1 MPLLVFPRPGVFAC
15 LVGLGATTSAQLVT
29 EMGGGLGLQGVQ
41 FAYADSLGND
51 LYLAGQFAYANDLP
65 TSPGIQLWNGNGLQA
80 IGCGV
85 EWDCVTPGSQA
96 GLANPNWAL
105 ATWNGDLY
113 FGGYIFFNRDGYT
126 YNGIMRWDGSQW
138 LPLGNGVDGPVKS
151 IKVIDDQLIVAG
163 WFTYAD
169 TVLANGLARWDGT
182 EWHRVLDV
190 PVFSA
195 GDINYVNDVVKYQ
208 DEWYLGGNLL
218 SPARDLVKWNG
229 TAWETVGGGFLGVF
243 SQVNK
248 LRVYD
253 DRLYVAGSFSRC
265 PEHAG
270 VPSNPGSGIVAWD
283 GIAWDDLGGGTCGSP
298 NGSVL
303 SMTWWNDELYACGLF
318 TTMGGQS
325 GARLAKWDGERWCM
339 MTPPDYWGGGGPGAL
354 EVYNDS
360 LYIGGSFL
368 VAGGD
373 SLSCFVKW
381 VGGDYTYSCGALSTT
396 EVHNSSDHILSCF
409 PNPVSGELFLEVP
422 GWVKGDCELRILDQ
436 LGKTVSIMRYAV
448 DSRIDVSSLPAGG
461 YVILLRDAAGQLAN
475 GRFVRD

>member
-1 MPLLVFPRPGVFAC
+1 
-15 LVGLGATTSAQLVT
+15 
-29 EMGGGLGLQGVQ
+29 MGGGVGLQGVQ
-41 FAYADSLGND
+41 FAYVDSLSND
-51 LYLAGQFAYANDLP
+51 LYLAGQFSYANNLP
-65 TSPGIQLWNGNGLQA
+65 TSPGIQLWNSEGLQPL
-80 IGCGV
+80 GCGV
-85 EWDCVTPGSQA
+85 EWDCISPGSGA
-96 GLANPNWAL
+96 PLGNPNWAL
-105 ATWNGDLY
+105 AMWNGDLY
-113 FGGYIFFNRDGYT
+113 FGGYIFFSRDGYT

-169 TVLANGLARWDGT
+169 TVLANGLARWDG
-182 EWHRVLDV
+182 EAWHRVLDV
-190 PVFSA
+190 PAF
-195 GDINYVNDVVKYQ
+195 YVGGGPNLVQDVEVYQ
-208 DEWYLGGNLL
+208 GEWYLGGNLS

-229 TAWETVGGGFLGVF
+229 TTWETVGGGFLGTF

-253 DRLYVAGSFSRC
+253 GRLYVGGSFSRC

-283 GIAWDDLGGGTCGSP
+283 GSAWDDLGGGTCGSP

-318 TTMGGQS
+318 TVMGGQA

-339 MTPPDYWGGGGPGAL
+339 MTPPEYWGGGGPGAL

-381 VGGDYTYSCGALSTT
+381 TGGDYTYSCGALGVEEANT
-396 EVHNSSDHILSCF
+396 ELDGLICSPNPTNGILSLRA
-409 PNPVSGELFLEVP
+409 PSWANP
-422 GWVKGDCELRILDQ
+422 DCTLRVLNAAGQVVMRTSFSPASSLD
-436 LGKTVSIMRYAV
+436 TE
-448 DSRIDVSSLPAGG
+448 SLPAGAYAVMLQHESG
-461 YVILLRDAAGQLAN
+461 RFIT
-475 GRFVRD
+475 GRFVKN

>member
-1 MPLLVFPRPGVFAC
+1 MKRLSPLRIAWLATALQFSIPGR
-15 LVGLGATTSAQLVT
+15 TQLVT
-29 EMGGGLGLQGVQ
+29 ELGGGVGLQGIQ
-41 FAYADSLGND
+41 FAYVDSIGND
-51 LYLAGQFAYANDLP
+51 LYLAGQFTYANDLP
-65 TSPGIQLWNGNGLQA
+65 TSPGIQMWNSAGLQA
-80 IGCGV
+80 LGCGV
-85 EWDCVTPGSQA
+85 EWDCISPISQA
-96 GLANPNWAL
+96 GLGNPNWAL

-113 FGGYIFFNRDGYT
+113 FGGVIFFSRDGYT

-163 WFTYAD
+163 WFTHAD
-169 TVLANGLARWDGT
+169 TVLANGLARWDGA

-190 PVFSA
+190 PIFSA
-195 GDINYVNDVVKYQ
+195 GDINYVNDMVKYQ
-208 DEWYLGGNLL
+208 DDWYLGGNLL

-248 LRVYD
+248 LRVHD
-253 DRLYVAGSFSRC
+253 GRLYVGGSFSRC

-283 GIAWDDLGGGTCGSP
+283 GSAWDDLGGGTCGSP

-303 SMTWWNDELYACGLF
+303 SMTWWNDQLYACGLF
-318 TTMGGQS
+318 TVMGGQA

-381 VGGDYTYSCGALSTT
+381 TGGDYTYSCGALGVEEATT
-396 EVHNSSDHILSCF
+396 ESDGLVCS
-409 PNPVSGELFLEVP
+409 PNPTNRILFLQVP
-422 GWVKGDCELRILDQ
+422 AWANPDCTLRVLN
-436 LGKTVSIMRYAV
+436 
-448 DSRIDVSSLPAGG
+448 
-461 YVILLRDAAGQLAN
+461 AAGQVVMRISFTPASSLDTALLSAGVYSVMLQHTS
-475 GRFVRD
+475 GRFVTGRFVKD